1 MNKVHGF
8 ERGGG
13 GGGRGI
19 PNNFTAYLFKV
30 IFLKKI
36 ENDYIEGLPIIT
48 TILEKQLS
56 HSRSDK
62 H

>member
-1 MNKVHGF
+1 MVLRGVGV
-8 ERGGG
+8 GGG
-13 GGGRGI
+13 FQIILPRI
-19 PNNFTAYLFKV
+19 YLKLY
-30 IFLKKI
+30 FLKKI